1 MTALRPAGL
10 LALFA
15 FALSPVSGLGPTPA
29 SPPDGVAAPGAKII
43 GVPVARKYS
52 AALIVMNAQGASLDG
67 RTLTLS
73 GPAGSATLF
82 TSRPARSVGH
92 LPLQE
97 MVDLWTTGSFARNP
111 PNATL
116 SVFRKDGSGVSD
128 AVIVLRAPKLAGG
141 KLTFDVEVLE
151 GSLAKADGPVAMFI
165 DTIWFG
171 VGSGGFTYYGQSD
184 TKSQGQDSYPA
195 VGNYEQQQDL
205 GPGWVRPSPTQ
216 PYVRPNQPPPPSL
229 ANPPGYGGY
238 KAPQCGK
245 PPLLPCY

>member
-15 FALSPVSGLGPTPA
+15 FALSPVSGHGQTPA
-29 SPPDGVAAPGAKII
+29 SPPDAVAAPGAKII

-82 TSRPARSVGH
+82 TSRPVRSVGH

-111 PNATL
+111 PNATI

-128 AVIVLRAPKLAGG
+128 AVIVLRAPKLAGS
-141 KLTFDVEVLE
+141 KLTFDVDVLE
-151 GSLAKADGPVAMFI
+151 GSLAKADGPVAMFKI
-165 DTIWFG
+165 G
-171 VGSGGFTYYGQSD
+171 RAHV
-184 TKSQGQDSYPA
+184 
-195 VGNYEQQQDL
+195 
-205 GPGWVRPSPTQ
+205 
-216 PYVRPNQPPPPSL
+216 
-229 ANPPGYGGY
+229 
-238 KAPQCGK
+238 
-245 PPLLPCY
+245 

>member
-15 FALSPVSGLGPTPA
+15 FALMPASGHGQAPA
-29 SPPDGVAAPGAKII
+29 SPPDAVAAPGAKII
-43 GVPVARKYS
+43 GVPAARKYS
-52 AALIVMNAQGASLDG
+52 AALIVLNAQGAELNG

-73 GPAGSATLF
+73 GAAGSAILF
-82 TSRPARSVGH
+82 TSRPVRTVGH

-111 PNATL
+111 PNATV

-128 AVIVLRAPKLAGG
+128 AVVVLRSSKVTAG
-141 KLTFDVEVLE
+141 KVTFDVDVLE
-151 GSLAKADGPVAMFI
+151 GSLAKAEGPVAIFI
-165 DTIWFG
+165 DTVWFG
-171 VGSGGFTYYGQSD
+171 LGSGGFTYLGQSN

-205 GPGWVRPSPTQ
+205 GPGWVRPSPDT
-216 PYVRPNQPPPPSL
+216 PVVRPNQPPPPNL
-229 ANPPGYGGY
+229 AAPPGYGGY
-238 KAPQCGK
+238 NPPQCGK

>member
-10 LALFA
+10 LALLA
-15 FALSPVSGLGPTPA
+15 FVLLPA
-29 SPPDGVAAPGAKII
+29 AGHGQAPPPPPDAVAAPGAKVI

-52 AALIVMNAQGASLDG
+52 AALIVINAQGASLDG
-67 RTLTLS
+67 QTLTLN

-82 TSRPARSVGH
+82 TSRPVRSVGH
-92 LPLQE
+92 LPVQE
-97 MVDLWTTGSFARNP
+97 MVDLWSTGSFARNP
-111 PNATL
+111 PNATV
-116 SVFRKDGSGVSD
+116 SVFRKDGSGVHD
-128 AVIVLRAPKLAGG
+128 AVVVLRAPKLAGG
-141 KLTFDVEVLE
+141 KLTFTVDVLE
-151 GSLAKADGPVAMFI
+151 GSIAKADGPVAMFI

-171 VGSGGFTYYGQSD
+171 LGSNGFTYYGQSD

-205 GPGWVRPSPTQ
+205 GPGWVRPSPTE
-216 PYVRPNQPPPPSL
+216 PYVRPNQAPPPSL

-238 KAPQCGK
+238 QAPNCGK

>member
-1 MTALRPAGL
+1 
-10 LALFA
+10 
-15 FALSPVSGLGPTPA
+15 
-29 SPPDGVAAPGAKII
+29 
-43 GVPVARKYS
+43 
-52 AALIVMNAQGASLDG
+52 
-67 RTLTLS
+67 
-73 GPAGSATLF
+73 
-82 TSRPARSVGH
+82 
-92 LPLQE
+92 
-97 MVDLWTTGSFARNP
+97 
-111 PNATL
+111 
-116 SVFRKDGSGVSD
+116 
-128 AVIVLRAPKLAGG
+128 
-141 KLTFDVEVLE
+141 
-151 GSLAKADGPVAMFI
+151 MFI

-238 KAPQCGK
+238 NPPQCGK